1 MDHFENGARHQ
12 SSRVAY
18 ALNLQKLFLTKIEK
32 WLFESR
38 ERSNFT
44 YDLEPNNL
52 NHLAGFVAQVSG
64 LPLAQ
69 AEAYVGELASCE
81 LLKEVVR
88 DVTRQTD
95 LQFVG
100 DADARPGRRIG
111 WYALARARRS
121 KVVIELGVDKGLGS
135 CILAEALRR
144 NREEGHPGRLYAID
158 INPDAGLLLRASEY
172 AEFGDFVASDS
183 IAFLQSFPGAIDLIV
198 SDSDHSPQYE
208 EREYEAA
215 RPKMAADGIIIADNA
230 HATDVLYRYAKKC
243 GMRFLFFHERP
254 LDHIYPGAGI
264 GVCF

>member
-12 SSRVAY
+12 ISRALY
-18 ALNLQKLFLTKIEK
+18 ALNLHKQYLQKMEK
-32 WLFESR
+32 WLLESR

-52 NHLAGFVAQVSG
+52 NHLAGFVALVSG
-64 LPLAQ
+64 LSLAQ
-69 AEAYVGELASCE
+69 AERYVGELAACD

-121 KVVIELGVDKGLGS
+121 RVVVELGVDKGLGS

-144 NREEGHPGRLYAID
+144 NRDEGHPGRLYAID
-158 INPDAGLLLRASEY
+158 INADAGLLLKASEY
-172 AEFGDFVASDS
+172 AAFGEFVASDS
-183 IAFLQSFPGAIDLIV
+183 IAFLQSFSGAIDLLV
-198 SDSDHSPQYE
+198 SDSDHSPEYE

-215 RPKMAADGIIIADNA
+215 HPKMATDSVIIADNA
-230 HATDVLYRYAKKC
+230 HATDVLYRYAKKY
-243 GMRFLFFHERP
+243 GKRFLFFHERP
-254 LDHIYPGAGI
+254 LNHIYPGAGI